1 MYSYQEMIRWIY
13 LQCLVVGLASVGS
26 IARVLVLGRGS
37 GLSSRLWCAG
47 GSTIECSCLVAVLCR
62 LGELSWL
69 RSWLRSCT
77 SSRHRRLL
85 VTHNQ
90 INDRVK
96 RGCHLDKRL
105 VFFLPG
111 CVTITASHLY
121 RLSWNL
127 ESTHSVQRGSNVGF
141 LHFPHGSKC
150 LPFCGSFLQWKSKV
164 LTDSHEIWIL

>member
-1 MYSYQEMIRWIY
+1 MIRWIY

-26 IARVLVLGRGS
+26 IAGVLVLGCGS
-37 GLSSRLWCAG
+37 GLSSRLWGAG

-90 INDRVK
+90 INDRAK
-96 RGCHLDKRL
+96 QGCRV
-105 VFFLPG
+105 VFFCLDVWRLRPCTFTDCHG
-111 CVTITASHLY
+111 IYNQHTLY
-121 RLSWNL
+121 KREATKDFCISLM
-127 ESTHSVQRGSNVGF
+127 VQIDW
-141 LHFPHGSKC
+141 HFV
-150 LPFCGSFLQWKSKV
+150 SFLQWQSKA